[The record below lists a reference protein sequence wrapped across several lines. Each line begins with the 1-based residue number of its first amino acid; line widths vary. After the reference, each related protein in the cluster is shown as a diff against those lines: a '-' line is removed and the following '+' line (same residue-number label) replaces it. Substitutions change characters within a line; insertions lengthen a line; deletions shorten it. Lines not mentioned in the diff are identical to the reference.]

1 MKKLLLLSIS
11 LIFSNISLAQVI
23 QARVLDIEPMNLAKM
38 KSAVAE
44 KTKLYNSKK
53 GTTRFST
60 FEILSGPNA
69 NNLWRVQHG
78 NEIGDFDSSVS
89 SQELDYWWKMTGKLH
104 TPLANRFWYLNKDAT
119 YIPDGYKR
127 LNHRRVYI

>member
-44 KTKLYNSKK
+44 KQNYTTPKKELQDFQHLKFYLVLMRIIYGEYNME
-53 GTTRFST
+53 TR
-60 FEILSGPNA
+60 
-69 NNLWRVQHG
+69 
-78 NEIGDFDSSVS
+78 
-89 SQELDYWWKMTGKLH
+89 
-104 TPLANRFWYLNKDAT
+104 
-119 YIPDGYKR
+119 
-127 LNHRRVYI
+127 